1 MNFLTFAP
9 KKSYNFFPN
18 FGNTLESS
26 QTLDT
31 FFRYDITMM
40 QDGTERQLRICI
52 IIMNKE
58 GSLFA
63 YIKGLAANSAQPL
76 PGRPTTSRFADVIPL
91 SAAETFTYKPY
102 NIRIPPEEGCQKFRI
117 PDFLSGS
124 PFRCSFACFLCFR
137 LFSAASP
144 LPWRSVCALL
154 LCLLPPD
161 FWLSGSFR
169 LPHLRFF

>member
-117 PDFLSGS
+117 PDFLAALFDAASLVFCAFVSSLQLRLFPGAPSALCCFASSLQISGS
-124 PFRCSFACFLCFR
+124 AAL
-137 LFSAASP
+137 SAFP
-144 LPWRSVCALL
+144 I
-154 LCLLPPD
+154 
-161 FWLSGSFR
+161 
-169 LPHLRFF
+169 